1 MRESCTYG
9 SVRGARGN
17 SRPYRDRR
25 EFIALLGGGVVFWP
39 LRVGAQQPAVPVIG
53 YLSSGSPDVYPP
65 VVSAFLEGLK
75 GAGYVEGQN
84 VAVEYRWAQG
94 QYDRLPALATDLVRQ
109 QVNVIVAGALP
120 TVLAAK
126 AATSNIPI
134 VFTSGGDPVDLGLVA
149 SLSRPGGNVTGV
161 SLFSVALTAKRLEL
175 LLELVPTASVVA
187 LLENPTNPRT
197 KFDIVEL
204 QEAARAAG
212 KQTLV
217 VRADSED
224 ALEAAFTT
232 LAQGGAR
239 VLLVSGE
246 PFFLVRREQIF
257 ALAVRHAVAAIYEYR
272 EFAKDGGLMSYGI
285 SLADMY
291 RQVGV
296 YVGQILKGAKPA
308 DLPVQQPTKLALVIN
323 LKTAKALGITVPP
336 SLLARADEVIE

>member
-1 MRESCTYG
+1 MRGCFH
-9 SVRGARGN
+9 
-17 SRPYRDRR
+17 DR
-25 EFIALLGGGVVFWP
+25 A
-39 LRVGAQQPAVPVIG
+39 
-53 YLSSGSPDVYPP
+53 
-65 VVSAFLEGLK
+65 K
-75 GAGYVEGQN
+75 N
-84 VAVEYRWAQG
+84 VAIEYRWAQG

-217 VRADSED
+217 
-224 ALEAAFTT
+224 
-232 LAQGGAR
+232 
-239 VLLVSGE
+239 
-246 PFFLVRREQIF
+246 
-257 ALAVRHAVAAIYEYR
+257 AAIYEYR
-272 EFAKDGGLMSYGI
+272 EFAKDGGLMSCGI
-285 SLADMY
+285 IGGYVSPSRSLCRPD
-291 RQVGV
+291 
-296 YVGQILKGAKPA
+296 
-308 DLPVQQPTKLALVIN
+308 T
-323 LKTAKALGITVPP
+323 
-336 SLLARADEVIE
+336 